1 MFHMGLGVGG
11 GHYTAVAKEQEKWVF
26 LNDSH
31 VSCKDRYIHQ
41 AHKSKDSYLLFYI
54 LNENWQIVE
63 NKMIVYYSD
72 YLFHIFNKFQPP

>member
-1 MFHMGLGVGG
+1 MANLFGKKYLLKSIMFHMGLGVGG
-11 GHYTAVAKEQEKWVF
+11 GHYTAVAKEQEKWMF

-54 LNENWQIVE
+54 LNEN
-63 NKMIVYYSD
+63 
-72 YLFHIFNKFQPP
+72 